1 MKIFKTSNQFVVA
14 ITFVCAIV
22 LMIVLLCSANTAEA
36 QEVRFNFDN
45 TDALTIDQTIDGIFG
60 DVDVASCGYLYN
72 FDDSADFIYVKFAG
86 DGYAVFNKY
95 TLEMLEYSP
104 FGELPYEEG
113 NSLQYYAGPTYYL
126 RKNKNQ
132 FENIVTGQKMDVTHN
147 ETIILAQKT
156 REILYNSGVQ
166 HEIASIYADS
176 DNFDLTKFGGNNL
189 NVANDSSVPKIDD
202 NNLIVPDNMSGTYI
216 ENAYYFLEN
225 PMHGDNYEG
234 GNYGNNNSGTCGPVA
249 AQLLLSYNNYYN
261 DRRIIEDRFLY
272 GYDDTTNTVTNLERN
287 PNHCEDPMSMT
298 SYTLGSRSEDT
309 GANSFYSYVVTS
321 IMEPGQYGASA
332 EEVKVGID
340 KLLEQKLGEE
350 YSCMK
355 IEWSNN
361 NIVLAAPYHKTI
373 TSTIDRGN
381 PIIIETSQEFGG
393 DNHFVVGYGYQQY
406 EYPSGD
412 SYTGY
417 IVHYG
422 WDNRNFV
429 WINALW
435 CSGLI
440 SLDIYHNHTY
450 AYLGGKYNEE
460 KCTECGYRRYAYDL
474 SDDSFDEVTIIGYDG
489 TMSGD
494 IWLPGTINGKKVN
507 LGNSLF
513 ANRTDITSVT
523 ITDGLNSIGANTFQG
538 CTSLQSISLPSSLT
552 SIGNGAFYGCSS
564 LSSITIPKDTEQIG
578 ANAFQNCTSLKTLT
592 IADGSTF
599 CIIGNSAFQDCPSLN
614 SIITRRTT
622 AISYN
627 AFLGCSALTNITSAE
642 NIVGI
647 LNAGFANCTN
657 LKSIELPI
665 SLRLGYDAF
674 NGCTSLES
682 VTLDTVM
689 IMDDNVFANCPK
701 LTIYVSENTVDVHKL
716 IQSNCVVVSNCV
728 LGEDYAYV
736 ISINTANIS
745 NVGGKTIN
753 NPTRSGYT
761 FAGWY
766 TTADFSGT
774 QYMDLAA
781 APSGTLYAKWTENAC
796 VAAGTLITLA
806 DGRQVP
812 VESLTGN
819 EMLLVWNLF
828 TGKFDVAPILFID
841 SEAAGMYEV
850 VTLAFSDGTTLKVID
865 EHALWDFDLNEYV
878 FMRSDAAKYIGHWF
892 NKQTYDSDG
901 NMIYTRV
908 QLVGVTVTEEY
919 TSAWSPVTYGH
930 LCFYVNGMLSMPG
943 ATTGLI
949 NIFEVE
955 PDTMT
960 IDEEQYLAD
969 IEMYG
974 LFTYEEFAALY
985 PVPEEIFDAF
995 GGQYLKVA
1003 MGKGLLTEDMI
1014 SILINRY
1021 SEFFV

>member
-1 MKIFKTSNQFVVA
+1 M
-14 ITFVCAIV
+14 
-22 LMIVLLCSANTAEA
+22 LLCNGNIAEA
-36 QEVRFNFDN
+36 QFTSTHFLNYD
-45 TDALTIDQTIDGIFG
+45 DGLTIEQ
-60 DVDVASCGYLYN
+60 VAGLVFNKANIADCGYLYN
-72 FDDSADFIYVKFAG
+72 LDDSADYIYVTFDDG
-86 DGYAVFNKY
+86 GYAVFNKY

-104 FGELPYEEG
+104 LGCLPYE
-113 NSLQYYAGPTYYL
+113 NDSSMRYYAGPANYL
-126 RKNKNQ
+126 QKKNNC
-132 FENIVTGQKMDVTHN
+132 FEDIITGQ
-147 ETIILAQKT
+147 IINVSLE
-156 REILYNSGVQ
+156 EINVYA
-166 HEIASIYADS
+166 HEIRTCLYDNGITQNATSVYADS
-176 DNFDLTKFGGNNL
+176 NVNELPKCNTNNIETRSETS
-189 NVANDSSVPKIDD
+189 DSSKGNPIPITP
-202 NNLIVPDNMSGTYI
+202 NSSGKYI
-216 ENAYYFLEN
+216 ENAHYFLET
-225 PMHGDNYEG
+225 PMHGDNYKG

-261 DRRIIEDRFLY
+261 NRRIIEDRFLY
-272 GYDDTTNTVTNLERN
+272 GYDDTTNTVTNPERN

-321 IMEPGQYGASA
+321 IMEPGQSSSNLDDVKSGIQSILDSRIGSNSYSMIRAYTWLGA
-332 EEVKVGID
+332 GWTPID
-340 KLLEQKLGEE
+340 SEPIKNEINAGYPLIITTDSDLG
-350 YSCMK
+350 
-355 IEWSNN
+355 WSNHEM
-361 NIVLAAPYHKTI
+361 VC
-373 TSTIDRGN
+373 
-381 PIIIETSQEFGG
+381 
-393 DNHFVVGYGYQQY
+393 YGYQDY
-406 EYPSGD
+406 TYPDGSTYSG
-412 SYTGY
+412 YV
-417 IVHYG
+417 VHYG
-422 WDNRNFV
+422 WPGDTSI
-429 WINALW
+429 WINSAW
-435 CSGLI
+435 CDGYLTLRI
-440 SLDIYHNHTY
+440 NHNH
-450 AYLGGKYNEE
+450 AYSYVGGKYNEE

-828 TGKFDVAPILFID
+828 TGEFDVAPILFID

-892 NKQTYDSDG
+892 NKQTYDADG
-901 NMIYTRV
+901 NMVYTRV
-908 QLVGVTVTEEY
+908 QLTGVTVTEEY

-949 NIFEVE
+949 NIFEVD
-955 PDTMT
+955 PDTLT